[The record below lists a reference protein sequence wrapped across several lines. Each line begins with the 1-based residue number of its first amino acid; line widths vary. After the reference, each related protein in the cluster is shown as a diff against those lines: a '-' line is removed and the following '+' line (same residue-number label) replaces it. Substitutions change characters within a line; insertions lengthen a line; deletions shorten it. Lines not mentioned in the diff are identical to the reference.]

1 MNFGFCSPFE
11 GTHPPFPPSSKIKRN
26 KDFWFRE
33 KNTSFTLGFFSIKI
47 ESCKS
52 IRKKLPSGPLSR
64 HLRSN
69 QTLHDYVKSTSHSY
83 SLPAKSLGWCNWF
96 RSIHSALT
104 FTAHIFRVLQ
114 LPDQPSDYYFSL
126 TGPMDKVNLQCEK
139 EDAREWKTELL
150 TSTLQDYGAEKPED
164 TKNSLD
170 FKSGRF

>member
-33 KNTSFTLGFFSIKI
+33 KNISFTLGFFSIKI

-69 QTLHDYVKSTSHSY
+69 QTPHDYVKSTSHSY

-114 LPDQPSDYYFSL
+114 LPDQPSDYPVVTSHSL
-126 TGPMDKVNLQCEK
+126 VQWIRWIYNVKKRMLGNEKQSCWLLHSRIMELRNLK
-139 EDAREWKTELL
+139 ILKIL
-150 TSTLQDYGAEKPED
+150 
-164 TKNSLD
+164 
-170 FKSGRF
+170 